1 MKKVKVIVSLF
12 FLILFSVKQSI
23 AQTTLEEDCLQ
34 TLNVMSRA
42 LMEANLQASTLSDIA
57 SYWSAIGV
65 RPSSISS
72 NLRIARSGFPTL
84 ADPREYIPS
93 TEQARR
99 MCSELEENYGDV
111 WGTTFTAQNQ
121 AKKVSFAVFQTD
133 QQERARIPGTWA
145 ISNNILRSALR
156 DKLQTLSV
164 TYRLETNLRDGSE
177 RCNVFFSVLPEHF
190 DVQLVNWRNPSIPDG
205 ILQIYNYV
213 AFHIPVVNMVA
224 RDGSDH
230 FFTMYYIDGFNIG
243 NDSIIRLVERNYS
256 AFNDFFDWDT
266 VERGLRA
273 FNRTPSNIVLS
284 ERLGTYQ
291 RDNHPIAQNPACV
304 RALNAAREDYARSA
318 R

>member
-12 FLILFSVKQSI
+12 FLIFFSAKQSI
-23 AQTTLEEDCLQ
+23 SQTTLEQDCLQ

-42 LMEANLQASTLSDIA
+42 LIETNLPPSTISDIA
-57 SYWSAIGV
+57 NYWSAIGV

-72 NLRIARSGFPTL
+72 DLRDRGFGFTSL
-84 ADPREYIPS
+84 AEPREYVPS
-93 TEQARR
+93 AEQARR
-99 MCSELEENYGDV
+99 MCLELEEDYGNI

-121 AKKVSFAVFQTD
+121 AKRVSFAVFQTD

-164 TYRLETNLRDGSE
+164 TYRLEKNLSDGSE
-177 RCNVFFSVLPEHF
+177 RCNVFFSVLPEHIDF
-190 DVQLVNWRNPSIPDG
+190 QLVNMRNLSIPDG

-213 AFHIPVVNMVA
+213 AFHIPVVVMA
-224 RDGSDH
+224 AQDGSDH
-230 FFTMYYIDGFNIG
+230 FFMMYYIDGFNRG
-243 NDSIIRLVERNYS
+243 NDSIFRLIERNYS
-256 AFNDFFDWDT
+256 AFNNVFDWDT

-273 FNRTPSNIVLS
+273 FNRTPSNIVLR
-284 ERLGTYQ
+284 ERLGAYQ